1 MKTCT
6 KCQTENEQENKFCK
20 NCRAPLF
27 QNEEASADG
36 DDANAHK
43 KTKMMCPKCRMVYEK
58 EDRCVKCKGKLVPQ
72 ESLEQKAE
80 AKIDNILEEPELPP
94 AHTAPVKQKE
104 QSPPP
109 PERTALKATSDPD
122 LTKEYSPTQPLSGP
136 AKRSLDRRL
145 SISSLQRNRNKLLSP
160 TNLAMACVI
169 VVVGLLGYRWTKGSE
184 EPPVPPSAVS
194 SSADP
199 ASQREAQEI
208 ERIKALLENIRQA
221 NLQKNIDLF
230 MSCYALDFKD
240 RESKKR
246 STLENWKKLH
256 YLDLSYNVKNQI
268 LSGDTAD
275 IEVEWWIKT
284 SRDKNG
290 PPQEGVTVINASLKK
305 EEGAW
310 RIKETRTPS

>member
-27 QNEEASADG
+27 QNEQASADG
-36 DDANAHK
+36 DDSNAHK

-58 EDRCVKCKGKLVPQ
+58 EERCVKCKGKLVPK
-72 ESLEQKAE
+72 ESLEQKV
-80 AKIDNILEEPELPP
+80 EEKSDDVFEEEHPSV
-94 AHTAPVKQKE
+94 HVAPVKQKE
-104 QSPPP
+104 PASPP
-109 PERTALKATSDPD
+109 PERNTFKTDIPPD
-122 LTKEYSPTQPLSGP
+122 IRKESSPSPTSAGAARRPLEDTLSMLRLK
-136 AKRSLDRRL
+136 KRN
-145 SISSLQRNRNKLLSP
+145 SILSP
-160 TNLAMACVI
+160 LNLAMACVI
-169 VVVGLLGYRWTKGSE
+169 VVVGVLGYQWTMGSGGA
-184 EPPVPPSAVS
+184 PVSPSAVS
-194 SSADP
+194 SATDP
-199 ASQREAQEI
+199 AARREEQET
-208 ERIKALLENIRQA
+208 ETIKALLENIRQA

>member
-27 QNEEASADG
+27 QNEQASTDG
-36 DDANAHK
+36 NDANAHK

-58 EDRCVKCKGKLVPQ
+58 EERCVKCKGKLVPQ
-72 ESLEQKAE
+72 ESLEQKAKE
-80 AKIDNILEEPELPP
+80 KSDDVFEEEHPSVHEPP
-94 AHTAPVKQKE
+94 AKHKE
-104 QSPPP
+104 P
-109 PERTALKATSDPD
+109 A
-122 LTKEYSPTQPLSGP
+122 PLSQEMNLFKTNVVPDPKKESSPSQTFAGA
-136 AKRSLDRRL
+136 AKRSLDDTLSMLNSRR
-145 SISSLQRNRNKLLSP
+145 RNTLLSP
-160 TNLAMACVI
+160 LNLAIVCVI
-169 VVVGLLGYRWTKGSE
+169 VVVGVLGYQWTTGSGDSS
-184 EPPVPPSAVS
+184 VSPSAVS

-199 ASQREAQEI
+199 ASQREEQEI
-208 ERIKALLENIRQA
+208 ETIKALLENIRQA

-256 YLDLSYNVKNQI
+256 YLDLSYNLKNQI

>member
-27 QNEEASADG
+27 QNEQASADG
-36 DDANAHK
+36 NDANAHK
-43 KTKMMCPKCRMVYEK
+43 KTKMICPKCRMVYEK
-58 EDRCVKCKGKLVPQ
+58 EERCVKCKGKLVMQ
-72 ESLEQKAE
+72 ESLEQKV
-80 AKIDNILEEPELPP
+80 EEKSDDVFEEEHPSV
-94 AHTAPVKQKE
+94 HVAPVKQKE
-104 QSPPP
+104 PASPP
-109 PERTALKATSDPD
+109 PERNTFKTDIPPD
-122 LTKEYSPTQPLSGP
+122 IRKESSPSQTFVGA
-136 AKRSLDRRL
+136 AKRSLDDTLSMLNSRR
-145 SISSLQRNRNKLLSP
+145 RNTLLSP
-160 TNLAMACVI
+160 LNLAIVCVI
-169 VVVGLLGYRWTKGSE
+169 VVVGVLGYQWTTRSGDTS
-184 EPPVPPSAVS
+184 VSPSAVS

-199 ASQREAQEI
+199 ASQREEQEI
-208 ERIKALLENIRQA
+208 ETIKALLENIRQA

-246 STLENWKKLH
+246 SQLEIWKNLH
-256 YLDLSYNVKNQI
+256 YLDLSYHVKNQI

-310 RIKETRTPS
+310 RIKETRSPS

>member
-1 MKTCT
+1 
-6 KCQTENEQENKFCK
+6 
-20 NCRAPLF
+20 
-27 QNEEASADG
+27 
-36 DDANAHK
+36 
-43 KTKMMCPKCRMVYEK
+43 
-58 EDRCVKCKGKLVPQ
+58 
-72 ESLEQKAE
+72 
-80 AKIDNILEEPELPP
+80 
-94 AHTAPVKQKE
+94 
-104 QSPPP
+104 
-109 PERTALKATSDPD
+109 
-122 LTKEYSPTQPLSGP
+122 
-136 AKRSLDRRL
+136 
-145 SISSLQRNRNKLLSP
+145 
-160 TNLAMACVI
+160 MACVI

-184 EPPVPPSAVS
+184 EPPVPLSAVS

-199 ASQREAQEI
+199 AARMEEQEI
-208 ERIKALLENIRQA
+208 ETIKALLENIRQA

>member
-27 QNEEASADG
+27 QNEQASADG
-36 DDANAHK
+36 NDANAHK
-43 KTKMMCPKCRMVYEK
+43 KTKMICPKCRMVYEK
-58 EDRCVKCKGKLVPQ
+58 EERCVKCKGKLVPQ
-72 ESLEQKAE
+72 ESLEQKVEEKSDDVFEEEQPAVRESPAE
-80 AKIDNILEEPELPP
+80 HREPAPP
-94 AHTAPVKQKE
+94 SQEMNLFKTNVVPDPKKE
-104 QSPPP
+104 SPPSQ
-109 PERTALKATSDPD
+109 TFAGA
-122 LTKEYSPTQPLSGP
+122 
-136 AKRSLDRRL
+136 AKRSLEDTLSMLNSRR
-145 SISSLQRNRNKLLSP
+145 RNTLLSP
-160 TNLAMACVI
+160 LNLAIVCVI
-169 VVVGLLGYRWTKGSE
+169 VVVGVLGYQWTTRSGDTSLS
-184 EPPVPPSAVS
+184 PSAVS
-194 SSADP
+194 SSPDP
-199 ASQREAQEI
+199 ASQREEQEI
-208 ERIKALLENIRQA
+208 ETIKALLENIRQA

-246 STLENWKKLH
+246 SQLEIWKNLH

>member
-27 QNEEASADG
+27 QNEQASADG
-36 DDANAHK
+36 DDSNAHK

-58 EDRCVKCKGKLVPQ
+58 EERCVKCKGKLVPQ
-72 ESLEQKAE
+72 ESLEQKV
-80 AKIDNILEEPELPP
+80 EEKSDDVFEEEHPSVHVPP
-94 AHTAPVKQKE
+94 AEHKEPAPPSQEMNLYKTNVVPDPKKE
-104 QSPPP
+104 SSPSQ
-109 PERTALKATSDPD
+109 TFAGA
-122 LTKEYSPTQPLSGP
+122 
-136 AKRSLDRRL
+136 AKRSLDDTLSMLHSRRRN
-145 SISSLQRNRNKLLSP
+145 SILSP
-160 TNLAMACVI
+160 LNLAIGCVI
-169 VVVGLLGYRWTKGSE
+169 VVVGVMGYQWTTRSE
-184 EPPVPPSAVS
+184 DAPVSTSAVS

-199 ASQREAQEI
+199 ASQGEEQEI
-208 ERIKALLENIRQA
+208 ERIKALLENIRTA
-221 NLQKNIDLF
+221 NLQKNIDLL

-246 STLENWKKLH
+246 STLESWKNFH

-275 IEVEWWIKT
+275 IEVEWRIKI
-284 SRDKNG
+284 SQDKDG
-290 PPQEGVTVINASLKK
+290 QPQENRTVVNASLKK
-305 EEGAW
+305 EEGTW

>member
-27 QNEEASADG
+27 QNEQASADG
-36 DDANAHK
+36 NDANAHK

-58 EDRCVKCKGKLVPQ
+58 EERCVKCKGKLVPQ
-72 ESLEQKAE
+72 ESLEQKV
-80 AKIDNILEEPELPP
+80 EEKNDDVFEEEHPSVHEPP
-94 AHTAPVKQKE
+94 AEHKEPAPPSQEMNLFKTNVVPDPKKE
-104 QSPPP
+104 SSP
-109 PERTALKATSDPD
+109 
-122 LTKEYSPTQPLSGP
+122 SPTFAGAARRPLEDTLSMLRLK
-136 AKRSLDRRL
+136 KRN
-145 SISSLQRNRNKLLSP
+145 SILSP
-160 TNLAMACVI
+160 LNLAMACVI
-169 VVVGLLGYRWTKGSE
+169 VVVGVLGYQWTMGSGGA
-184 EPPVPPSAVS
+184 PVSPSAVS

-199 ASQREAQEI
+199 AARREQQET
-208 ERIKALLENIRQA
+208 ETIKALLENIRLA

-246 STLENWKKLH
+246 SQLEMWKNLH

-275 IEVEWWIKT
+275 IEVEWRIKT
-284 SRDKNG
+284 SRDKDG